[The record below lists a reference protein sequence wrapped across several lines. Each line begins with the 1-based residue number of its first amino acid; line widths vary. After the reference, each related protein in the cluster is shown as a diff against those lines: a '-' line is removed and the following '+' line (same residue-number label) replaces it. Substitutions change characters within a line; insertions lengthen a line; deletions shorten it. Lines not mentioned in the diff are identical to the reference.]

1 MRNFANAAF
10 EPEAI
15 EVMTVALD
23 HAVGSLPDP
32 VHSLHVQQ
40 LAESILRA
48 ANAGERSAAVLA
60 RLALIELQ
68 IKPRD

>member
-1 MRNFANAAF
+1 
-10 EPEAI
+10 
-15 EVMTVALD
+15 MTAALD
-23 HAVGSLPDP
+23 HAVASLPDP

-48 ANAGERSAAVLA
+48 ANTGERSAAVLA

-68 IKPRD
+68 IMPRD